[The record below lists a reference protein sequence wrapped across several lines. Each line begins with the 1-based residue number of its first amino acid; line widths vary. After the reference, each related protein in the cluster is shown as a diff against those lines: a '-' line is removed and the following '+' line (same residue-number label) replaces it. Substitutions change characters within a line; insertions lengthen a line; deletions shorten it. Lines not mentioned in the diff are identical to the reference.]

1 MKNAEQVKGA
11 IKNMA
16 VKMNLRPQE
25 VLQIFMFER
34 LVERLAASE
43 YKNNFILKGRLLI
56 ASMIGIHERPIMD
69 NEYNNF
75 CVSICAHYGK
85 MKVPMKID
93 ITTGDIITP
102 GQINYSYPFMFE
114 EKSVMVKAY
123 TLETI
128 LAEKYETILRRSI
141 GNTRARVFYDL
152 FILFK
157 LKDKEVHWNIL
168 KEAVLATAKKRG
180 ALEEI
185 KEYPEIV
192 KDIQESKFLKRIW
205 EKYQKENTYSRE
217 ITFSETWKVVL
228 QIGNILQNY

>member
-1 MKNAEQVKGA
+1 
-11 IKNMA
+11 MA

-75 CVSICAHYGK
+75 CVSICANYGK

>member
-75 CVSICAHYGK
+75 CV
-85 MKVPMKID
+85 
-93 ITTGDIITP
+93 
-102 GQINYSYPFMFE
+102 
-114 EKSVMVKAY
+114 
-123 TLETI
+123 
-128 LAEKYETILRRSI
+128 
-141 GNTRARVFYDL
+141 
-152 FILFK
+152 
-157 LKDKEVHWNIL
+157 
-168 KEAVLATAKKRG
+168 
-180 ALEEI
+180 
-185 KEYPEIV
+185 
-192 KDIQESKFLKRIW
+192 
-205 EKYQKENTYSRE
+205 
-217 ITFSETWKVVL
+217 
-228 QIGNILQNY
+228 